1 MQAADMSPELPQVLL
16 RGRLERPGALRLE
29 GAAVQQLRL
38 LRSASL
44 VTYYP
49 ADARAKGLDGTVI
62 VDLLINAAG
71 QVLEA
76 QVVSESPENEGFGI
90 AALDAAKT
98 YEFDNRLQREVLMS
112 LVIEFL
118 P

>member
-1 MQAADMSPELPQVLL
+1 MHPDEMNSGVAAVLL

-29 GAAVQQLRL
+29 GAAAQQLRL
-38 LRSASL
+38 LRSAPL

-49 ADARAKGLDGTVI
+49 PAARAKGLDGTVI
-62 VDLLINAAG
+62 VDLLINSAG

-98 YEFDNRLQREVLMS
+98 YEFDNRTQREVLMS
-112 LVIEFL
+112 IVIEFL